1 MAQSGVGGICT
12 GSAVQQSVL
21 STGSSTTNQPSSAAT
36 AGVAGAVAAP
46 QQQPT
51 STTGSTVP
59 VGSMNVQ
66 SQSQFQNTSNNQFTR
81 LRVEDALS
89 YLDQVKIK
97 FSNHP
102 QVYNDFLDIMKE
114 FKSQTIDTPGV
125 IGRVSALFEGHP
137 ELIVGFNTFLPP
149 GYKIE
154 RDSNNQVQVSMPST
168 TYILPNT
175 SSSSTLSNVVAAVA
189 AAGATGG
196 ATVGPILHHSSSSG
210 ATLVANRSAH
220 THPLVVANSNSSST
234 RSNTSSTTSTGN
246 MISGGG
252 HSSIVA
258 TTGSA
263 IQSSVTSNVS
273 AATPTTVHLTSQ
285 HQPQPPQQQQHLQQQ
300 TLISGVGGATISS
313 ALKPATLS
321 NANSI
326 TNISL
331 SCAKAPQAQGQQM
344 NPQDSPVTSHAATNG
359 GTQPVEFNHA
369 INYVNK
375 IKLRFQS
382 QPEVYK
388 QFLDILHAY
397 QKEHKNVKENKNS
410 DRNCLTE
417 SEVYAQVARL
427 FQNDEDLLQE
437 FGQFLP
443 DANSTTAAAN
453 FSSLGHTVSGY
464 PGHGL
469 SSAISQHVDNLAAAH
484 RAANNDHGA
493 IVKKPLSRPGLL
505 NQSSLQLKRLGSQPP
520 YGMNKRLKMTSLR
533 DVTLCD
539 ALKVGSLNEF
549 SFFDKVRKALRNTEV
564 YENFLRCLV
573 IYNHEIISRTDLM
586 YLVNPFLVRYPELL
600 KWLKDFLHQKDSNTF
615 HSSFNSG
622 HANNLLDFSS
632 SGNRGTSGAIRE
644 RMSSETGMEID
655 YAACKR
661 YGASYRALP
670 KNYPQPTCSGR
681 SALCKEVLNDTWVSF
696 PSWSEDS
703 TFVTSKKTQYEE
715 YISKCEDERYE
726 LDVVIETNLST
737 IRVLEVVQK
746 KLNRMS
752 PEERNRFRLDDTL
765 GGTSTTIHQRAI
777 RRIYGDKANEI
788 VDGMKKNPVVAV
800 PIVLRRLKSK
810 EEEWREAQKSFN
822 KIWRE
827 QNERYY
833 LKSLDHQGISFKQND
848 IRYLRSKSLIHEIEN
863 LFEERHEQNEEAA
876 SGGDAS
882 SHVSS
887 GPHITL
893 HYQDKSMIEE
903 ACNLIIHHIKRQT
916 SIHKQDKQK
925 IKQLMRHFIPDLFN
939 TPRGDLSDDELDEC
953 DFDRENVTSRLN
965 SSAGENSRSHSE
977 TVNGTNNSNNNNNNS
992 NTNNNNN
999 DSRSSSATSAI
1010 TTTPAAAATSTTVT
1024 NSSSNANG
1032 NSAGNCSQAD
1042 SSTDANNVTFN
1053 RNGHCASNAS
1063 TSSVS
1068 RSESPKNPN
1077 HQSHNHQSQT
1087 SHDEYT
1093 LFFGNNNWYLFFRL
1107 HNILCQR
1114 LATMY
1119 QRAQIIA
1126 SEEAKEKCARK
1137 DSIALRLKP
1146 KSKLSPFNML
1156 ASSPLPPTPTL
1167 AHYSLCPPSTG
1178 EIEVE
1183 EYFPGFVDMVK
1194 QVLDGNLDSNQFEDM
1209 LREMFGIHAYIGFT
1223 MDKVVQN
1230 ICRQLQHIVCDESC
1244 SQCTHLF
1251 IEELRNGGLSTG
1263 GSVESQA
1270 NRLNYEN
1277 AYQKKA
1283 ENLLLEENC
1292 YKIVFYKGEG
1302 KVTIELLDTDQDE
1315 NENKH
1320 DNERW
1325 SGFIEKY
1332 AREDDSITDE
1342 VKERLC
1348 KVPIFLTRNIP
1359 PWRRKVASDVNIDCD
1374 SSSNEQVNASPAHPT
1389 ATGSTSTTAA
1399 SSSSCPSTSTSQSS
1413 VNAPSLSS
1421 SDGTCKA
1428 GGDLVASNEATKNSQ
1443 QANLNN
1449 KSIDQAKMKQ
1459 TSSCKDSTNKTS
1471 DDEQLKDLQI
1481 NDNTQCR
1488 FNVNS
1493 YKMLYFVEGNDWM
1506 HRRSALSKARS
1517 VSTHSLF
1524 IITVY

>member
-21 STGSSTTNQPSSAAT
+21 STGSSTTNQASSAAT
-36 AGVAGAVAAP
+36 AAVTGASSAP

-51 STTGSTVP
+51 STTGSSVTV
-59 VGSMNVQ
+59 GAMNVQ
-66 SQSQFQNTSNNQFTR
+66 SQSQFQNASNNSFTR

-97 FSNHP
+97 FVDHP

-114 FKSQTIDTPGV
+114 FKSQAIDTPGV

-175 SSSSTLSNVVAAVA
+175 SSSSTLSTVVAAVA

-246 MISGGG
+246 MISGSVTG

-258 TTGSA
+258 TTGST
-263 IQSSVTSNVS
+263 IHSSVTSNVP
-273 AATPTTVHLTSQ
+273 AAAAAAAAAAAPTTVHLTSQ
-285 HQPQPPQQQQHLQQQ
+285 HQAQSHQPQLIQQQQTA
-300 TLISGVGGATISS
+300 TLISGVGTGNISS
-313 ALKPATLS
+313 TIKSGPLS
-321 NANSI
+321 NASSI
-326 TNISL
+326 TTINL
-331 SCAKAPQAQGQQM
+331 SCTKTPQSQGQQM
-344 NPQDSPVTSHAATNG
+344 NTQDSPVTSHAATNG

-375 IKLRFQS
+375 IKHRFQS

-388 QFLDILHAY
+388 QFLDILNAY
-397 QKEHKNVKENKNS
+397 QKEHKNVKEGKNS
-410 DRNCLTE
+410 DRLTDR
-417 SEVYAQVARL
+417 EVYAQVARL
-427 FQNDEDLLQE
+427 FQNDDDLLQE

-443 DANSTTAAAN
+443 DANSATTAAN
-453 FSSLGHTVSGY
+453 FSSFGQTVSGY

-505 NQSSLQLKRLGSQPP
+505 NQSSIQLKRLGSQPP
-520 YGMNKRLKMTSLR
+520 YGMAKRFKMTSLR
-533 DVTLCD
+533 DVTFSD
-539 ALKVGSLNEF
+539 AFKEGKLHEF
-549 SFFDKVRKALRNTEV
+549 GFFDKVRKALRNQEV

-600 KWLKDFLHQKDSNTF
+600 KWLKDFLNQKDSNSF
-615 HSSFNSG
+615 HSNFNSG

-632 SGNRGTSGAIRE
+632 SGNRGSSGAMRE
-644 RMSSETGMEID
+644 RISSETGMEID

-681 SALCKEVLNDTWVSF
+681 TALCKEVLNDTWVSF

-703 TFVTSKKTQYEE
+703 TFVTSKKTQFEE

-746 KLNRMS
+746 KMNRMS

-848 IRYLRSKSLIHEIEN
+848 SKYLRSKSLILEIEN

-882 SHVSS
+882 SHVSN
-887 GPHITL
+887 GPHIVL
-893 HYQDKSMIEE
+893 QYQDKSMIDE

-925 IKQLMRHFIPDLFN
+925 IKQLMRHFIPDLLN
-939 TPRGDLSDDELDEC
+939 TPRGDLSDDELDDC

-965 SSAGENSRSHSE
+965 SSAGDTGRCQSEN
-977 TVNGTNNSNNNNNNS
+977 VNGTNNNNNNNN
-992 NTNNNNN
+992 NN
-999 DSRSSSATSAI
+999 DIRSSST
-1010 TTTPAAAATSTTVT
+1010 TSTINTTAIPSTAASDAASSTSVT
-1024 NSSSNANG
+1024 NPPSSSSSSSSSANANG
-1032 NSAGNCSQAD
+1032 NSSGNCNQAD
-1042 SSTDANNVTFN
+1042 SSTDANNVNFN
-1053 RNGHCASNAS
+1053 RNGLCSSNTS
-1063 TSSVS
+1063 TGS
-1068 RSESPKNPN
+1068 RCESPKNPN
-1077 HQSHNHQSQT
+1077 HQSHNHPTSET

-1093 LFFGNNNWYLFFRL
+1093 LFFGNNSWYLFFRL

-1126 SEEAKEKCARK
+1126 AEEAKEKCARK

-1146 KSKLSPFNML
+1146 KSKLKVFF
-1156 ASSPLPPTPTL
+1156 SST
-1167 AHYSLCPPSTG
+1167 
-1178 EIEVE
+1178 
-1183 EYFPGFVDMVK
+1183 F
-1194 QVLDGNLDSNQFEDM
+1194 
-1209 LREMFGIHAYIGFT
+1209 
-1223 MDKVVQN
+1223 
-1230 ICRQLQHIVCDESC
+1230 
-1244 SQCTHLF
+1244 
-1251 IEELRNGGLSTG
+1251 
-1263 GSVESQA
+1263 
-1270 NRLNYEN
+1270 
-1277 AYQKKA
+1277 
-1283 ENLLLEENC
+1283 
-1292 YKIVFYKGEG
+1292 
-1302 KVTIELLDTDQDE
+1302 
-1315 NENKH
+1315 
-1320 DNERW
+1320 
-1325 SGFIEKY
+1325 
-1332 AREDDSITDE
+1332 
-1342 VKERLC
+1342 
-1348 KVPIFLTRNIP
+1348 
-1359 PWRRKVASDVNIDCD
+1359 
-1374 SSSNEQVNASPAHPT
+1374 
-1389 ATGSTSTTAA
+1389 
-1399 SSSSCPSTSTSQSS
+1399 
-1413 VNAPSLSS
+1413 
-1421 SDGTCKA
+1421 
-1428 GGDLVASNEATKNSQ
+1428 
-1443 QANLNN
+1443 
-1449 KSIDQAKMKQ
+1449 
-1459 TSSCKDSTNKTS
+1459 
-1471 DDEQLKDLQI
+1471 
-1481 NDNTQCR
+1481 
-1488 FNVNS
+1488 
-1493 YKMLYFVEGNDWM
+1493 
-1506 HRRSALSKARS
+1506 
-1517 VSTHSLF
+1517 
-1524 IITVY
+1524 